1 MNHIQFLKDVFICSL
16 GAFGGPEAHF
26 SVFYTQLV
34 NKKNYLT
41 EEELIELNALC
52 SILPGPTST
61 QTIAAIGYKIGG
73 KLLALLTLFVW
84 ALPIISLMTLLAI
97 LFPLLLE
104 NNISLDFLKYVAP
117 LAIAFVLFAAY
128 KISNKV
134 VKDKT
139 TLLLAII
146 TTLITFFFKLPW
158 LFPVLLLSG
167 GLVAI
172 LVYKED
178 NMWKKIN
185 LKVSWKY
192 LVIFVLLA
200 IGSYFVVLITQ
211 SLLANLFYQFY
222 RFGYLVF
229 GGGQVVVPLM
239 LEQFVDINHYLTAD
253 EFLIGYGLIQG
264 LPGPMFAFS
273 SFVGGLAARDLGIVI
288 QILSGVISGIAIF
301 LPGILLIYFIYPIWQ
316 DLRQVKAIKI
326 SLKGINAVASGL
338 LLSTAITLILKN
350 VDSIQSLIVI
360 IIALL
365 LLFYKKIPAPLII
378 LGTILLGF
386 IF

>member
-1 MNHIQFLKDVFICSL
+1 MNQIQFLKDVFICSL

-34 NKKNYLT
+34 NKKKYLS

-73 KLLALLTLFVW
+73 KPLALLTLFVW
-84 ALPIISLMTLLAI
+84 ALPIITLMTLLAI
-97 LFPLLLE
+97 VFPLLID
-104 NNISLDFLKYVAP
+104 NNISLDFLKFVAP

-134 VKDKT
+134 IKDKVT
-139 TLLLAII
+139 FFLAII
-146 TTLITFFFKLPW
+146 TTAITFFFKISW
-158 LFPVLLLSG
+158 LFPVLLLAG
-167 GLVAI
+167 GVVAI
-172 LVYKED
+172 FAYRED
-178 NMWKKIN
+178 TMWRKIS

-192 LVIFVLLA
+192 LILFFLFA
-200 IGSYFVVLITQ
+200 IGSYFLVLVTQ
-211 SLLANLFYQFY
+211 NILANLFYQFY

-239 LEQFVDINHYLTAD
+239 LEQFVDINHYLSAN

-273 SFVGGLAARDLGIVI
+273 SFVGGLATRDLGLFT
-288 QILSGVISGIAIF
+288 QIFAGLISGIAIF

-316 DLRQVKAIKI
+316 DLRQIKAIKI
-326 SLKGINAVASGL
+326 ALQGINAVASGL
-338 LLSTAITLILKN
+338 LLSTALILILHN
-350 VDSIQSLIVI
+350 INSLASLFIV
-360 IIALL
+360 LFSL
-365 LLFYKKIPAPLII
+365 GLLFYKKIPAPIII
-378 LGTILLGF
+378 LITLFLGF